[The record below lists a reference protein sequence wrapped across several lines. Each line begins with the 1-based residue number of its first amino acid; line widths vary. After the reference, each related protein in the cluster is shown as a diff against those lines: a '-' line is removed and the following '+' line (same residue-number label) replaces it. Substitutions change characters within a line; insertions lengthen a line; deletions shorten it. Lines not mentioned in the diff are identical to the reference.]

1 MIKVSLR
8 PAQTRDCERLL
19 GLEDSIFGKHSN
31 HIYFL
36 KPLLEYGQSYILEGE
51 DGEWMGY
58 ALIFHENCA
67 NSVHLLSFAVLP
79 SFQGRGFGGQ
89 FYKALL
95 DALRRDGITS
105 LSLSVSPQNQR
116 ALSLYRNPGLYS
128 SLDEEL
134 RMDYYGAG
142 ENRILFRFTL

>member
-1 MIKVSLR
+1 MTRISLR
-8 PAQTRDCERLL
+8 PAQTKDCERLL
-19 GLEDSIFGKHSN
+19 DLEDSIFGKHCN

-36 KPLLEYGQSYILEGE
+36 KPLLEYGQSYILEGKH
-51 DGEWMGY
+51 GEWMGY
-58 ALIFHENCA
+58 ALIFHESCA

-79 SFQGRGFGGQ
+79 PFQGKGLGGQ

-95 DALRRDGITS
+95 DALRRDGVAS
-105 LSLSVSPQNQR
+105 LSLSVAPQNQR
-116 ALSLYRNPGLYS
+116 ALALYRNPGLYS

-134 RMDYYGAG
+134 RMDYYGPG